1 MSSPLFR
8 AETSPLP
15 DDQARPTKRQR
26 FFNSSSSSPPPI
38 QSATTSTHEKQ
49 VEMMELEDTP
59 QPTSSS
65 SSSSWECKYFGD
77 VIVKGFALASSST
90 FVKLSPG
97 DPVTL
102 VRVKPSPVDILGGKK
117 STSALK
123 KLENDVVRYKNEKG
137 IDVGRVGKSDGI
149 WLARLM
155 DHEML
160 RIKGFAAEVPLNFR
174 SGKSSSPFSLISLPL
189 SLSLYED

>member
-26 FFNSSSSSPPPI
+26 FFNSSSSPVPPPI
-38 QSATTSTHEKQ
+38 PSTSTHEKQ

-59 QPTSSS
+59 QPTS

-160 RIKGFAAEVPLNFR
+160 KVKGFAAEVPLNFR
-174 SGKSSSPFSLISLPL
+174 SGKSLLLLLPFSL
-189 SLSLYED
+189 SLSLFLCED